1 MINKNRDPNKT
12 LVLNSGYI
20 PTQII
25 DSTRAFVVFYKGNAD
40 VVANHPDHYFS
51 TPTTKHEY
59 PKPSIIRVNKW
70 INVNN
75 NGVPL
80 SRENIYKRDEFC
92 CVYCGYYG
100 GKAGKNLT
108 LDHVFPRSKGGEHTW
123 ENVVTACKNCNSEKA
138 DLLIEEW
145 GREHPNPKRPHYLL
159 MLKKNAVSIIP
170 EEWKP
175 FLFY

>member
-1 MINKNRDPNKT
+1 
-12 LVLNSGYI
+12 
-20 PTQII
+20 
-25 DSTRAFVVFYKGNAD
+25 
-40 VVANHPDHYFS
+40 
-51 TPTTKHEY
+51 
-59 PKPSIIRVNKW
+59 
-70 INVNN
+70 
-75 NGVPL
+75 
-80 SRENIYKRDEFC
+80 
-92 CVYCGYYG
+92 
-100 GKAGKNLT
+100 
-108 LDHVFPRSKGGEHTW
+108 VFPRSKGGEHTW